1 LVRILPNTVIE
12 DASSAS
18 RRLMVF
24 LLHVV
29 LLTFEASVL
38 MSLQIAEL
46 SQDSVADGECC
57 HFDEFFS
64 NVFGFQLSSI
74 EGENSRRIRHIAAIN
89 TILFIGLN
97 ADENLI
103 LHEKA
108 VLVLLKS

>member
-1 LVRILPNTVIE
+1 
-12 DASSAS
+12 
-18 RRLMVF
+18 MVF

-57 HFDEFFS
+57 HLDEFFS
-64 NVFGFQLSSI
+64 NMFGFQLSSI

-103 LHEKA
+103 FHEKA